1 MPLDFFDPRLKKALY
16 SSAAMFANK
25 FFQVFSS
32 IITMPLLLEYLGENT
47 FGLYISLQ
55 TFFLWL
61 LFDNGISEA
70 IKNELV
76 SLSSTTNSTKIQSL
90 VSTSFVL
97 LLLFSS
103 LLVLIFFFFY
113 YYLFS
118 HESISF
124 FTLII
129 TLSIIWVYIPIRIV
143 REICTGLQ
151 KGYVYSNFLNVAA
164 FLNLLAIIIGVK
176 MELDINYF
184 IIVNVLSFFLANL
197 FCYIYVGLFI
207 SRFYVP
213 KIISFK
219 LKTAKVIL
227 PSSINF
233 FLVGVFLMVINN
245 IDLVFVNYLFGSEV
259 TASFSFAFKLIVYA
273 ATFASFFSYPMW
285 PAITESINERDNA
298 WKKRAVNRLLLY
310 SLIYTL
316 FTALFLA
323 VFGSKIIALWT
334 SNILDIPFL
343 LIFYLSLYLVIK
355 VITNVIAT
363 ILKAYGEIEKQIF
376 PTFLEALLHIC
387 FCFLLAKYFGLNG
400 YVLGMF
406 FSALFGRTLYLI
418 TLFIQIEKRWKRD

>member
-1 MPLDFFDPRLKKALY
+1 MPLNFFDSRLKKALY

-32 IITMPLLLEYLGENT
+32 IITMPLLLEYFGENT

-70 IKNELV
+70 IKNEMV
-76 SLSSTTNSTKIQSL
+76 SLNSTKDSTKIQNL

-97 LLLFSS
+97 LLFFSTF
-103 LLVLIFFFFY
+103 LVLIFFFLY
-113 YYLFS
+113 YFLFS
-118 HESISF
+118 HESVSF

-129 TLSIIWVYIPIRIV
+129 TLSIIWIYIPIRIV
-143 REICTGLQ
+143 REICTALQ

-164 FLNLLAIIIGVK
+164 FLNLLAIIVGVK

-197 FCYIYVGLFI
+197 FCYIYVSVFI

-227 PSSINF
+227 PSSFNF
-233 FLVGVFLMVINN
+233 FLVGIFLMVINN
-245 IDLVFVNYLFGSEV
+245 IDLVFVNYIFGSEV

-285 PAITESINERDNA
+285 PAITDSINEGDNA

-310 SLIYTL
+310 SFIYTL
-316 FTALFLA
+316 FTALFLSI
-323 VFGSKIIALWT
+323 FGSRIIALWT
-334 SNILDIPFL
+334 SNILNIPFL
-343 LIFYLSLYLVIK
+343 LIFYLSLYLIVK

-363 ILKAYGEIEKQIF
+363 ILKAYGEIEKQIL

-387 FCFLLAKYFGLNG
+387 FCFLLAKYYGLNG

-406 FSALFGRTLYLI
+406 FSALFGRTIYLI
-418 TLFIQIEKRWKRD
+418 SLFIQIEKRWKKD